1 MMMVDVRHRDRNR
14 IAAVDTIL
22 KMRCVPHLF
31 VTGDAHQER
40 ASHPNAVV
48 LEKLSFVPELMRA
61 IEKALGI
68 SNTP

>member
-1 MMMVDVRHRDRNR
+1 MMVDVRQRNRNR

-40 ASHPNAVV
+40 ALHPDAVV
-48 LEKLSFVPELMRA
+48 PEKLFFVSELMRA
-61 IEKALGI
+61 IEKTLGMLI
-68 SNTP
+68 TP